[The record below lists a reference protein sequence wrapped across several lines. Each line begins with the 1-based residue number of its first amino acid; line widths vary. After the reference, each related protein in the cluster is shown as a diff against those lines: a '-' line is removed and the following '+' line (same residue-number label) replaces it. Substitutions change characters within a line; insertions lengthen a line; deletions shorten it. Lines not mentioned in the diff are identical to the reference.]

1 MRRLVGLLVLLAL
14 LSAMGVARVDAA
26 GGTVLEKTTAL
37 DQSLRVAERLRAAG
51 FDVGLTRT
59 DDRFVELSTRARAGR
74 GADLLVSMHNNGHK
88 SRAVVGTEAYYQLG
102 NRFGGELAY
111 EMVNRISARAGTVRR
126 GAFTRKG
133 DNGDY
138 YHVLRE
144 TPTTALIVEGAF
156 LSNPGEARRLA
167 DADFRRTIADAVA
180 DVVIERLVPRMV
192 PQGPGTPPPRNTG
205 LGTLVRP
212 PAALAATYVGGGAL
226 KVSWRPG
233 GPVSWY
239 DVWRDGHHV
248 ASLTDTEFVDSGL
261 ARGRHVY
268 EVRAVYAPLGR
279 LVQDSRSAG
288 VEGIVPLR
296 VVVDAGHG
304 GKDPGAIGRY

>member
-1 MRRLVGLLVLLAL
+1 MRRLVGLLVVLAL
-14 LSAMGVARVDAA
+14 LFVMGVARVDAA
-26 GGTVLEKTTAL
+26 GGTLLEKATAL
-37 DQSLRVAERLRAAG
+37 DESLRVAERLRAAG
-51 FDVGLTRT
+51 FDVGLTRA

-74 GADLLVSMHNNGHK
+74 GADLLVSMHNNGHR
-88 SRAVVGTEAYYQLG
+88 SRSVVGTEAYYQLG
-102 NRFGGELAY
+102 NRFGGQLAY
-111 EMVNRISARAGTVRR
+111 EMVNRISAQAGTVRR

-167 DADFRRTIADAVA
+167 DANFRRAIADAVA
-180 DVVIERLVPRMV
+180 DVIIERLVPRTV
-192 PQGPGTPPPRNTG
+192 PQGPGAPPPRTSAV
-205 LGTLVRP
+205 GTLARP
-212 PAALAATYVGGGAL
+212 PGGLAATHAGGDAL
-226 KVSWRPG
+226 SVSWRPG

-239 DVWRDGHHV
+239 DVWRDGHYLM
-248 ASLTDTEFVDSGL
+248 STTETGFVDRGL

-268 EVRAVYAPLGR
+268 EVRAVYAPLAK
-279 LVQDSRSAG
+279 LVHDSRSA
-288 VEGIVPLR
+288 VAEAVVPLR

-304 GKDPGAIGRY
+304 GKDPGAIGRF